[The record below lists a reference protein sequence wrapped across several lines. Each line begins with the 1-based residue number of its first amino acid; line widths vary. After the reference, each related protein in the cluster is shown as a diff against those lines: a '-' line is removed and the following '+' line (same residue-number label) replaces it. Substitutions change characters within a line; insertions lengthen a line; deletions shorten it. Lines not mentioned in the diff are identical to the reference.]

1 MARQPILTR
10 DERVFGYELLFRDG
24 MENYFRATDPEGA
37 AQNTLDSSLLFG
49 LDVLCDRHY
58 AFINCTRELLLKDYV
73 SLLPPKQTV
82 LEILETVKPDTELI
96 AACQKLREAG
106 YLLALDDFAENDPR
120 VVLAGTA
127 DILKVDLKASPPAEC
142 AALVR
147 RYGSSHRMLAE
158 KVETREEFQAMR
170 DMGFTYFQGFFFQ
183 KPQVL
188 VTHDIPANKVN
199 YLRMLQ
205 AVARDELDL
214 REIEAL
220 IKSEVSIC
228 YRLLRYLNSA
238 IFAFGNEIHSVR
250 HALSLLGEREIRR
263 WVRLV
268 ATVGAGQ
275 AKSGELVR
283 YALVRGRFCE
293 LLRHKVSHGG
303 SDLFLMG
310 MMSLMDAVLEMPL
323 AAVLEKVHLEQ
334 AIKNVLLGKPS
345 HLRTIYRLLLAQESG
360 EWEAVAELA
369 RLQHMSSN
377 DVEDAYWEA
386 MRWAREVTAE

>member
-1 MARQPILTR
+1 M
-10 DERVFGYELLFRDG
+10 FGYELLFRDG
-24 MENYFRATDPEGA
+24 VENYFRATDLEGA

-49 LDVLCDRHY
+49 LDVLCDGHY

-82 LEILETVKPDTELI
+82 VEILETVEPDTEVI
-96 AACQKLREAG
+96 AACQRLRETG
-106 YLLALDDFAENDPR
+106 YLVALDDFGANDPR
-120 VVLAGTA
+120 MAMLGAA
-127 DILKVDLKASPPAEC
+127 DIIKVDLKASSLPEC
-142 AALVR
+142 AALVQ
-147 RYGSSHRMLAE
+147 RYGRSHLMLAE
-158 KVETREEFQAMR
+158 KVETREEFQTTR
-170 DMGFTYFQGFFFQ
+170 TMGYTYFQGFFFQ

-199 YLRMLQ
+199 YVRMLQ
-205 AVARDELDL
+205 AVSRDELDL

-220 IKSEVSIC
+220 IKGEVSIC

-238 IFAFGNEIHSVR
+238 MFAFGNEIHSVR

-275 AKSGELVR
+275 TKSSELVR

-310 MMSLMDAVLEMPL
+310 MMSLMDAILEMPL
-323 AAVLEKVHLEQ
+323 ADVLEKVHIEQ

-360 EWEAVAELA
+360 EWDAVAELA
-369 RLQHMSSN
+369 RLQQMTSN

-386 MRWAREVTAE
+386 MRWARQVTATE